1 MSSLIYELESSP
13 GGPDGATSASLDGT
27 WRLLW
32 SSVEP
37 FRSSP
42 FFWVFQDGLVQNRA
56 IAARIFQFTDRCV
69 LAGPSVVTL
78 ALRSTQKSAV
88 A

>member
-1 MSSLIYELESSP
+1 MAALIYELESAP
-13 GGPDGATSASLDGT
+13 NREGAIPTSLDGT

-42 FFWVFQDGLVQNRA
+42 FFWAFQDGLVQNRA
-56 IAARIFQFTDRCV
+56 IAARIFQFTDRACTKSQTLFGQQV
-69 LAGPSVVTL
+69 LL
-78 ALRSTQKSAV
+78 AEER
-88 A
+88 